1 MPDWIPIASSD
12 ECPPGTSI
20 ERIVRERVLAVAN
33 VDGMFYVI
41 DGLCPHQGGPLGRGM
56 LTGPVLTCPWHGWQ
70 FDVVT
75 GQHKF
80 SATVC
85 QRAYEVCLR
94 EGLVCVRL
102 SDQEPEPGVITSCP
116 AASGK
121 PKL

>member
-56 LTGPVLTCPWHGWQ
+56 LTGTVLTCPWHGWQ
-70 FDVVT
+70 FDV
-75 GQHKF
+75 
-80 SATVC
+80 
-85 QRAYEVCLR
+85 
-94 EGLVCVRL
+94 
-102 SDQEPEPGVITSCP
+102 
-116 AASGK
+116 ASGK
-121 PKL
+121 TPLGTRVKQEVFPVKREGDEIFVELS